1 MNEVKHPQ
9 PLKFEDLKEE
19 MWIYDAPYE
28 EIVRIKE
35 IESNE
40 WIFLECIKSKDLSNT
55 FFQEGRFYPITI
67 PNIGDKMGNQYRRMQ
82 TVKHALQYYITRP
95 GASEK
100 DLVREKNLLKSVEE
114 EVEIYQER
122 NHISKKE
129 VEMND

>member
-1 MNEVKHPQ
+1 MST
-9 PLKFEDLKEE
+9 
-19 MWIYDAPYE
+19 Y
-28 EIVRIKE
+28 
-35 IESNE
+35 
-40 WIFLECIKSKDLSNT
+40 
-55 FFQEGRFYPITI
+55 
-67 PNIGDKMGNQYRRMQ
+67 YRKMQ

-122 NHISKKE
+122 NHIPKKE

>member
-1 MNEVKHPQ
+1 
-9 PLKFEDLKEE
+9 
-19 MWIYDAPYE
+19 
-28 EIVRIKE
+28 
-35 IESNE
+35 
-40 WIFLECIKSKDLSNT
+40 
-55 FFQEGRFYPITI
+55 
-67 PNIGDKMGNQYRRMQ
+67 MGNQYRRMQ